1 MKNLNLVYIK
11 RGFNDF
17 TESFNLANLLASAI
31 DFPDRT
37 AVTLNIRGHQ
47 IDEFVVRD
55 FAKAC
60 ALSTQ
65 INQNIDL
72 GNDFSFLIDFDS

>member
-1 MKNLNLVYIK
+1 MKKLNLIYVK

-17 TESFNLANLLASAI
+17 TESFDLTNLSASAI

-47 IDEFVVRD
+47 IAEFVVCD
-55 FAKAC
+55 FANAC
-60 ALSTQ
+60 ALSSQ
-65 INQNIDL
+65 LNQGIDL
-72 GNDFSFLIDFDS
+72 GNEFSFLIDFDA